1 MDPFKAL
8 RVNAAMA
15 VMRPDRAAFLRHV
28 FRYYSSKFHT
38 PLWQV
43 EELPLDHVLTA
54 YWEQTMSDLKDSYKD
69 GEKAFRD
76 TVAELVETVDVDGI
90 HAARR
95 FVKATLAERLADRFS
110 ARYRELASR
119 GPYEKSPPAM
129 ARRSLRNAC
138 LSYLLETPAGEALAV
153 AQLAASDNMTDTLA
167 ALGGMVLAGASAAP
181 AALAEFESAWRDDP
195 LVMDKWFAIQA
206 SAPGAATVGRVA
218 ELMQHPAFSLR
229 NPNKVRAVLGA
240 FAMSN
245 PTAFHAADGS
255 GYRLLADRVIELDAL
270 NPQIAARMVSAF
282 NPWTRYDENRRR
294 RAKGELQRMA
304 AAPGLSGEVAEIVGN
319 ALGMEQM
326 ENR

>member
-1 MDPFKAL
+1 MAHDVDPFVRWEAAQGLAQREILRLVDVLGRDDDAAL
-8 RVNAAMA
+8 DDALV
-15 VMRPDRAAFLRHV
+15 DAFESL
-28 FRYYSSKFHT
+28 
-38 PLWQV
+38 LG
-43 EELPLDHVLTA
+43 D
-54 YWEQTMSDLKDSYKD
+54 
-69 GEKAFRD
+69 RD
-76 TVAELVETVDVDGI
+76 TDPALIAEAISLPDEGYLAELVETVDVDGI

-110 ARYRELASR
+110 ARYRELASH
-119 GPYEKSPPAM
+119 GPYDKSPPAM

-138 LSYLLETPAGEALAV
+138 LSYLLETPAGEALAR

-167 ALGGMVLAGASAAP
+167 ALGGMVLAGAAAAP
-181 AALAEFESAWRDDP
+181 AALAEFELAWRDDP
-195 LVMDKWFAIQA
+195 RVMDKWFAIQA
-206 SAPGAATVGRVA
+206 SAPGAATVRRVA

-270 NPQIAARMVSAF
+270 NPQIAARMAAAF
-282 NPWTRYDENRRR
+282 NPWTRYDAARRR
-294 RAKGELQRMA
+294 LAKAELQRIA

-319 ALGMEQM
+319 ALGMEGM
-326 ENR
+326 ENQQ